1 MSFAMFVTWVLVG
14 VLAGVLAG
22 LVMKRGGYGL
32 SKDITLGLVG
42 SIGASWIFRAVG
54 VFPEAGIGAMAVVAS
69 IGAVVPIVG
78 QRKMWPTE
86 RRGDEKADMWWR
98 WGLGAAVVATVAW
111 MTLGPVPQPA
121 ATAAVI
127 EDKTYTVT
135 PAAMTL
141 KAGIV
146 TGEVTELKV
155 MERVEKGSDRV
166 VTPAKLTAT
175 LKLKNT
181 SADQTVR
188 LVAGKILYIDVH
200 GQPIALENA
209 RTEPA
214 LKFSTYGNE
223 RLEAACTRAVALRAR
238 SYRHVA
244 SMLKHGLDRLPPP
257 TASAST
263 PPQQLPL
270 SHENVRGSDYYHSEE
285 GDPPHAH

>member
-1 MSFAMFVTWVLVG
+1 MSFTMFVTWVLIG
-14 VLAGVLAG
+14 VVAGVLAG
-22 LVMKRGGYGL
+22 LIMKRGGYGL

-42 SIGASWIFRAVG
+42 SIGASWVFRTVG
-54 VFPEAGIGAMAVVAS
+54 LFPEAGIGAMAVVAA
-69 IGAVVPIVG
+69 IGAVIPIVA

-86 RRGDEKADMWWR
+86 QVGDEKSDMWWR

-135 PAAMTL
+135 PAAMNLT
-141 KAGIV
+141 AGIV
-146 TGEVTELKV
+146 TGEVTDLKV

-175 LKLKNT
+175 LRLKNT

-188 LVAGKILYIDVH
+188 LVAGKILYMDAD
-200 GQPIALENA
+200 GQPITLEDA

-214 LKFSTYGNE
+214 LKFASYGKE
-223 RLEAACTRAVALRAR
+223 WLDPGQEATQSVDVEFPAEALKAKKLKEIRLELAYIPSPYREETVNFAVSIGAG
-238 SYRHVA
+238 
-244 SMLKHGLDRLPPP
+244 K
-257 TASAST
+257 
-263 PPQQLPL
+263 
-270 SHENVRGSDYYHSEE
+270 
-285 GDPPHAH
+285 